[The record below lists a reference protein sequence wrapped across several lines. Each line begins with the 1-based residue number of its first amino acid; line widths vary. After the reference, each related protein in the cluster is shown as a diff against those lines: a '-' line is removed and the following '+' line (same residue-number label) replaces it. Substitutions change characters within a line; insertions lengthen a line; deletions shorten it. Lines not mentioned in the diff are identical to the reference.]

1 MIKASPGEEAGAA
14 MEMTSEGREGEI
26 GRGEK
31 VKKKKK
37 KKKRER
43 EREWGG
49 ASLPWQRVFVSK

>member
-31 VKKKKK
+31 VKKKK
-37 KKKRER
+37 RER
-43 EREWGG
+43 ERE
-49 ASLPWQRVFVSK
+49 RVGRSFPPMAKGFCVKMN

>member
-37 KKKRER
+37 KKK
-43 EREWGG
+43 
-49 ASLPWQRVFVSK
+49 